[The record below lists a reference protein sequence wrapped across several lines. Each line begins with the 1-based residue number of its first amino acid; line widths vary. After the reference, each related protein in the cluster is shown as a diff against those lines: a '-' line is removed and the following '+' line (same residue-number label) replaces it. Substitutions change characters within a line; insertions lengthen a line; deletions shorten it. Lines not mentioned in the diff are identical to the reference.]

1 MKKNIASF
9 LFCLILISFSFI
21 ISNKKEKESPMQASK
36 EPNPIPK
43 NEVLKGKE
51 NANETKINSLQVQGF
66 SVEQIKSKKSEA
78 PIENIPANRIKEVV
92 GQNTVSVEEST
103 IIPQEKA
110 SDLQTRLSLIRTTF
124 KYPLLIL
131 EEKGDFRNSQQE
143 KVESAQAHVAGH
155 FIVQLSPF
163 VEKEVIQERLNEL
176 GCELGSEVSGNSF
189 LVKIME
195 EPTLEMHFNKKE
207 AMQSLNDIIEEVEPD
222 YFVTTVK
229 LSNDTKL
236 HDLWGMNNEG
246 QTGGTEDKDIDAPE
260 AWDLN
265 TGSKDI
271 LVGIID
277 TGIDRNHEDL
287 KSNMWSNPNEIAG
300 NGKDDDGNGY
310 IDDIYGWDFYNND
323 NNPHDD
329 DSHGTHCAGT
339 IGGVGNNG
347 KGVAG
352 VCWNISMVGIK
363 FLGNDGGYL
372 SDAIKSITY
381 ATKIGVNLTSNSW
394 GGGGYSSTLKRAI
407 DEANQK
413 GIGFV
418 AAAGNHDGNNDAQ
431 PSYPASYQSENVIS
445 VGASDHRGK
454 KAYFSCYGKTSVDL
468 FAPGVRILSTIP
480 GNKYASYQGTSMA
493 APHVSGAY
501 ALLLSANPTW
511 TVKQVKDALMDSTD
525 GETLLQEKCVTGGT
539 LNIHKALS
547 IQPPKEGLI
556 TVNPTKIDFGK
567 IAKGE
572 SKSLSFTLSNTGTH
586 SVKIT
591 NATVDS
597 NDFTLSLD
605 TPITISSGEEIKGD
619 ILFTGNQNG
628 KISSTVIV
636 LSDAQNQPR
645 LSIPL
650 HAEVFSTPSLVVTP
664 ERMHFDL
671 NENEIETQIFT
682 LSNKG
687 DANLNYEV
695 KFPSGKDWIS
705 TSNQVSKKELK
716 TTFTGGN
723 GSTANY
729 IQVNIHNPNG
739 INVTALTGHF
749 RGTGE
754 VNVWKRKGEIEDA
767 TKSTNGWEQVA
778 TSKISQSGFLAKS
791 ISTDSDI
798 SDKNLATT
806 SSFQKTFKTDF
817 VLQQGTHTLL
827 FSNKTIGVKYTNATF
842 GSISAK
848 DENLSIYVGYG
859 TSRKTPSERSSLYKG
874 RKWNGT
880 IHYSA
885 NSTNK
890 NGILAVGKS
899 VEIKAIGKEKEM
911 PSAYEETEILIT
923 SNDPDQPKKSI
934 NVTAQKLSEKAGLV
948 FRPSTL
954 SFKNTFAG
962 QADEKTVS
970 ISNADTKAITIK
982 QFAFDNSVFTHDLK
996 LPLTLKSGEKIE
1008 NKFIFTPVKSGK
1020 LASIASILT
1029 NENGLKLRNYSVSGT
1044 GLMAP
1049 SMIVNPKSFSAS
1061 LAMNKAKNLS
1071 LYLSNNG
1078 GSPLNWNI
1086 KGLTQKGGK
1095 SLSKQRMFDLSHFA
1109 PLSKGHVDQRKGIP
1123 ISQMGGGPD
1132 RHGYSWQD
1140 SNDATGPKHQWIDIS
1155 KTGLRMDTLSK
1166 TDDGYGKINLPF
1178 NLELYGEKFN
1188 SAYISSNGFVTFG
1201 SGSNEHGHFPLPSS
1215 MMSGNLVAP
1224 FAMDLSPNRG
1234 GDIYYKASQQECL
1247 IQWNKV
1253 KDFAGLGEYTFQVS
1267 LNKNGT
1273 IYFHYE
1279 KMNGKIDRATTGIQN
1294 ETSDKGLLVAYNN
1307 KQINSDSTVRVST
1320 SPRWLSAS
1328 VNNGVVEAGKST
1340 VVPLTVMAAEMPAG
1354 KYMANLT
1361 VSGNDPLNPTVD
1373 IPVSLVVTETKK
1385 IILEPGTVDFGSV
1398 SVGERRSKIVTV
1410 KNLGNTATDIS
1421 KIESSLNIFTGTL
1434 SSKKIAAGKSV
1445 ELKVEFTPQTAGSIR
1460 VNAKLLSNADNSPTP
1475 LTLVGQGLA
1484 SPALTLNPEKLIVTI
1499 PAGEKRTKIV
1509 QMSNLKGKAKGTYEY
1524 EGIRTKSS
1532 TIRINPTES
1541 TEKKADP
1548 FVANHHPDRLIVGFK
1563 QGHATFANLAG
1574 LNANVS
1580 FERTLGKARV
1590 PGTGQLALSG
1600 MKIALLKV
1608 SGNESLKSVAE
1619 KLFADPAVAYVEPDY
1634 IVSRTG
1640 STNDPLLSKQ
1650 WALAKINAAE
1660 AWKMTKGSSAVNVAI
1675 IDTGIDYNH
1684 PDLQGNL
1691 WVNPGEIADNGKD
1704 DDKNGYIDDVYGWDF
1719 RNNDNDPM
1727 DGHGHGTHVAGTI
1740 AAATNN
1746 EKLIAGVAWHTKMA
1760 GLKFLSD
1767 KGSGSTSD
1775 AIDAVA
1781 YSAAMGFKVSNNSW
1795 GGGGNSRSLKAAIEK
1810 AGEVGQVF
1818 CAAAGNSRK
1827 DNDRSP
1833 HYPSSYDCEN
1843 IISVA
1848 ASDSSDRLASFSC
1861 YGENSVDLAAPG
1873 VRILS
1878 LLPNN
1883 KTASWSGTSMATPH
1897 VAGAAALILSI
1908 NSNAGHADVKAAI
1921 MSSVDPVKE
1930 FDGKMLAA
1938 GRLNVAKSLGGISTS
1953 WLTVT
1958 PNKGTV
1964 LAGSSTNLNFTIDA
1978 TDLKAGKKEVIAS
1991 FSSNDPKAN
2000 TLEIPVEI
2008 TITGEPKIV
2017 LNQKTLNFGKVWIG
2031 KEKTLGLEISNQ
2043 GSDLLKVSQIATATK
2058 NFTPSPSSLN
2068 LDPETKSVV
2077 QIKAKPNTRGIIK
2090 ERLTLS
2096 SNDPKSP
2103 SVVVNIT
2110 LEAIMPPSLS
2120 FNPTQISKTMERD
2133 KKATDSIILTN
2144 EGDASAIWKASLVET
2159 NRNRSRSRDF
2169 TSLLGALNQEGR
2181 VPEFINPGLPADG
2194 EGSSLINLSEKPA
2207 FRIQTGSTNNG
2218 LEVAVIGAN
2227 TSSKNKDI
2235 ANGLLATKNF
2245 SGVTVI
2251 DARVVTPS
2259 LTELK
2264 KFDSVLVYNNYK
2276 YRDSKKLGDN
2286 LADYAEQGGG
2296 VVTMVFESSTRLGTT
2311 RPLQGRWVSK
2321 KYGVFSASSTDTRN
2335 WNYIGDILQKNHPV
2349 VKDFKSFK
2357 GYYRLN
2363 KRTTVNGSSLIAK
2376 WKDGIPL
2383 VACRNDV
2390 VSVVGLNFYPVSN
2403 KISSNGWDKNTDG
2416 WKLMANSLKWS
2427 AEGGSSAW
2435 ITGTP
2440 LQGSVSGGET
2450 QKMELS
2456 YNSDNLAEGNYTAE
2470 VRFESNDPKTPY
2482 YPVKVTLQ
2490 VRDNQAPIASS
2501 TRVSLMEDTQKS
2513 FTLEAVDHD
2522 GDPIQ
2527 YEVTSAPK
2535 NGKISGSGKKLS
2547 YRPNENFFGKDEL
2560 SFKVMDEKKEGN
2572 TAKVTFIINPVN
2584 DTPWITSE
2592 TITVKEDELI
2602 MIKPKYGDPDGD
2614 TVQLQLIQNPKN
2626 GLALKQGETWLF
2638 FPDTNYNGKDTLRF
2652 SASDGTLQSEALI
2665 TLQIEAVNDAP
2676 IASDSI
2682 IKTEEGTSV
2691 QFELNA
2697 TDPENNTITYR
2708 LTAAPK
2714 HGDLI
2719 INKDGKCNYTPFENY
2734 NGKDSFSYRA
2744 SDKSAEG
2751 NLGSVNIEVSPK
2763 NEAPQVMDAT
2773 FALEED
2779 GKLPI
2784 KLIASDPDGDSIT
2797 FSIAAQP
2804 KNGTLTGSGPSYQY
2818 TPKSNYHGTDSF
2830 MVSASDGKLKSKAA
2844 KISLN
2849 VTGKNDAPSFVSSLK
2864 ALSVG
2869 YRETPYR
2876 MQLEVTDPDNDNLT
2890 IEIKDQ
2896 PEQGRCFINGT
2907 ELLYLPDPGFTG
2919 MENIKLEVS
2928 DGDLSSQTVLSVPIQ
2943 EHANPIGIVVNL
2955 ENAGEKEQAYVNMVY
2970 EVNEQLK
2977 KSADHILRMDQ
2988 EKTSKNFQGSINDQ
3002 LNGANIMT
3010 LEQWKDQLPN
3020 LNPETSFSFHPKM
3033 ENGTT
3038 SWTVSSF
3045 LDDRSS
3051 ADTDLTNNDSYTK
3064 NPLQNE
3070 QQAQDPSFRDNQSG
3084 TNTELDNKDS
3094 YTENND
3100 KTQKSGT
3107 ENKTAVR
3114 TVLDI
3119 SEVSTVEA
3127 LESAPNW
3134 YTMPGLGSFFSA
3146 GNGWIYQPEMGWC
3159 FTQVCPDGCSTWIF
3173 NETLGWMWMSD
3184 QLENMTYSF
3193 GQLGT
3198 GWIFFPEASLGK
3210 SKVVYNYT
3218 NNTWIKL
3225 I

>member
-1 MKKNIASF
+1 MKKIIASI
-9 LFCLILISFSFI
+9 LFCLLLISFSFLI
-21 ISNKKEKESPMQASK
+21 RNKEEKEFPMQESEGLSQIA
-36 EPNPIPK
+36 K
-43 NEVLKGKE
+43 NEVLIGNE
-51 NANETKINSLQVQGF
+51 NATEIKINLPEVQEF
-66 SVEQIKSKKSEA
+66 PIEQIKSKKYEL
-78 PIENIPANRIKEVV
+78 PVENITTNRIKEVV
-92 GQNTVSVEEST
+92 DRNTVAVEEST
-103 IIPQEKA
+103 IIPQEKE
-110 SDLQTRLSLIRTTF
+110 SGVQTRLSLLRTTF

-131 EEKGDFRNSQQE
+131 EETGNFSDPKKE
-143 KVESAQAHVAGH
+143 KIESVQAQVAGH
-155 FIVQLSPF
+155 FIVRLLPF
-163 VEKEVIQERLNEL
+163 LQKEILQEKLNEM
-176 GCELGSEVSGNSF
+176 GCELGSVIGEDSY
-189 LVKIME
+189 LVKIKE
-195 EPTLEMHFNKKE
+195 EPTLDLHFNKKKAVE
-207 AMQSLNDIIEEVEPD
+207 SLTDLIEVVEPD

-271 LVGIID
+271 LVGVID

-287 KSNMWSNPNEIAG
+287 KANMWTNPNEIAS

-310 IDDIYGWDFYNND
+310 IDDTYGWDFYNND

-352 VCWNISMVGIK
+352 VCWNVSMVGIK

-381 ATKIGVNLTSNSW
+381 ATKIGVHLTSNSW
-394 GGGGYSSTLKRAI
+394 GGGGYSSTLKKAI

-418 AAAGNHDGNNDAQ
+418 AAAGNHNGNNDSR

-445 VGASDHRGK
+445 VGAADHRGK

-468 FAPGVRILSTIP
+468 FAPGVKILSSVP
-480 GNKYASYQGTSMA
+480 GNKYASFQGTSMA

-501 ALLLSANPTW
+501 ALVLSANPTW
-511 TVKQVKDALMDSTD
+511 SVSQVKSALMNSTD
-525 GETLLQEKCVTGGT
+525 AEALLQDKCVSGGT
-539 LNIHKALS
+539 LNAYKALS
-547 IQPPKEGLI
+547 VQPPKEGLI
-556 TVNPTKIDFGK
+556 TVNPTKIDFGR

-572 SKSLSFTLSNTGTH
+572 SRSLSFTLSNTGTH

-597 NDFTLSLD
+597 KDFTLSLA
-605 TPITISSGEEIKGD
+605 TPKTVAIGEEIKGN

-628 KISSTVIV
+628 KVSSNVIV
-636 LSDAQNQPR
+636 LSDAQIQPR

-650 HAEVFSTPSLVVTP
+650 NAEVFSTPSLVVTP

-716 TTFTGGN
+716 TTFVGGN

-778 TSKISQSGFLAKS
+778 TSKISKSGVLAKS

-798 SDKNLATT
+798 SNKNLATT

-827 FSNKTIGVKYTNATF
+827 FSNRTIGVKYTNAAF
-842 GSISAK
+842 GTISAK
-848 DENLSIYVGYG
+848 DDNLSIYVGYG

-890 NGILAVGKS
+890 NGILLAGKS

-911 PSAYEETEILIT
+911 SNAYEEAEILIS
-923 SNDPDQPKKSI
+923 SNDPDQPEKSI
-934 NVTAQKLSEKAGLV
+934 NVTAQKLSEKGGLV

-954 SFKNTFAG
+954 SFENTFAG

-970 ISNADTKAITIK
+970 ISNGDTQAITIK
-982 QFAFDNSVFTHDLK
+982 QFAFDNSVFTHDFK

-1008 NKFIFTPVKSGK
+1008 NKFFFTPVKPGK
-1020 LASIASILT
+1020 LSSKATILT
-1029 NENGLKLRNYSVSGT
+1029 DENGLKLRNYSVSGT
-1044 GLMAP
+1044 GIIAP
-1049 SMIVNPKSFSAS
+1049 SMMVNPKSFSAS
-1061 LAMNKAKNLS
+1061 LAMNKEKNLS

-1086 KGLTQKGGK
+1086 KGVTQKGGK
-1095 SLSKQRMFDLSHFA
+1095 SLSQPRMFDLSHFA
-1109 PLSKGHVDQRKGIP
+1109 PRSKGQVDQRKGVP
-1123 ISQMGGGPD
+1123 VSPMGGGPD

-1140 SNDATGPKHQWIDIS
+1140 SKDATGAKHQWNDIS
-1155 KTGLRMDTLSK
+1155 KTGRRIDILSK
-1166 TDDGYGKINLPF
+1166 SDDGYGRIGLPF
-1178 NLELYGEKFN
+1178 SIELYGEKFN
-1188 SAYISSNGFVTFG
+1188 SAYISSNGYITFEK
-1201 SGSNEHGHFPLPSS
+1201 GSNEHGHFPLPSS
-1215 MMSGNLVAP
+1215 MMPGNLVAP

-1234 GDIYYKASQQECL
+1234 GDIYYQTSQDEVL
-1247 IQWNKV
+1247 VQWNQV

-1279 KMNGKIDRATTGIQN
+1279 KMNGRIDCATTGVQN
-1294 ETSDKGLLVAYNN
+1294 KTADKGLLVAYNN
-1307 KQINSDSTVRVST
+1307 KQIKSDSTIRIST

-1328 VNNGVVEAGKST
+1328 INKGVLQSGKST
-1340 VVPLTVMAAEMPAG
+1340 IAPITVKSGEMPAG
-1354 KYMANLT
+1354 KYIASLT
-1361 VSGNDPLNPTVD
+1361 VSGNDPLNPMVD
-1373 IPVSLVVTETKK
+1373 IPVTLVVTPTKK
-1385 IILEPGTVDFGSV
+1385 IILEPATLDFGSV
-1398 SVGERRSKIVTV
+1398 SVGEKRSKIVTV
-1410 KNLGNTATDIS
+1410 KNQGNTTTDIE

-1434 SSKKIAAGKSV
+1434 SSQKIEAGKSV
-1445 ELKVEFTPQTAGSIR
+1445 ELKIEFAPQTAGMLR
-1460 VNAKLLSNADNSPTP
+1460 VNAKLLSNAENSPTP
-1475 LTLVGQGLA
+1475 FTLRGRGLA
-1484 SPALTLNPEKLIVTI
+1484 SPALTLNPDQLVVTV
-1499 PAGEKRTKIV
+1499 PAGQKITKVV
-1509 QMSNLKGKAKGTYEY
+1509 QMGNIKGKAAGTFEY
-1524 EGIRTKSS
+1524 RGIKAKSS
-1532 TIRINPTES
+1532 SININPSES
-1541 TEKKADP
+1541 TEKTVDP
-1548 FVANHHPDRLIVGFK
+1548 FLANHRPDRLIVGFK
-1563 QGHATFANLAG
+1563 LGHTTFANLAG
-1574 LNANVS
+1574 LNTNVS
-1580 FERTLGKARV
+1580 FERTLGKARA

-1600 MKIALLKV
+1600 MNIALVKT
-1608 SGNESLKSVAE
+1608 SGNESLKSVTE
-1619 KLFADPAVAYVEPDY
+1619 KLLSDPAVAYVEPDY

-1640 STNDPLLSKQ
+1640 NTNDPLLSKQ
-1650 WALAKINAAE
+1650 WALPKIKAAE
-1660 AWKMTKGSSAVNVAI
+1660 AWKMTKGSSSVTVAI

-1740 AAATNN
+1740 AASTNN
-1746 EKLIAGVAWHTKMA
+1746 GKLIAGVAWHTKMA

-1795 GGGGNSRSLKAAIEK
+1795 GGGGNSRALKAAIEK
-1810 AGEVGQVF
+1810 AGQVGQVF

-1861 YGENSVDLAAPG
+1861 YGKNSVDLAAPG

-1883 KTASWSGTSMATPH
+1883 RTASWSGTSMATPH
-1897 VAGAAALILSI
+1897 VAGAAALIFSI
-1908 NSNAGHADVKAAI
+1908 NANAGHAEVKEAI
-1921 MSSVDPVKE
+1921 MSSVDPVKA

-1938 GRLNVAKSLGGISTS
+1938 GRLNVAQSLGGVSSS
-1953 WLTVT
+1953 WLSVS

-1964 LAGSSTNLNFTIDA
+1964 SAGSSSNLNFTIDA
-1978 TDLKAGKKEVIAS
+1978 TELKAGKKEVIAS
-1991 FSSNDPKAN
+1991 FSTNDPKAN
-2000 TLEIPVEI
+2000 TLEIPVEV

-2017 LNQKTLNFGKVWIG
+2017 LNQKTLDFGKVWVG

-2043 GSDLLKVSQIATATK
+2043 GTDLLKVSQIATANK
-2058 NFTPSPSSLN
+2058 DFTSSPSSLN

-2077 QIKAKPNTRGIIK
+2077 QIKAKPDTRGIIK
-2090 ERLTLS
+2090 EKLTVS

-2103 SVVVNIT
+2103 SIVVNIT

-2120 FNPTQISKTMERD
+2120 FNPTQISKTMEQD
-2133 KKATDSIILTN
+2133 KKATDSITLSN
-2144 EGDASAIWKASLVET
+2144 QGDASATWRASIVET

-2169 TSLLGALNQEGR
+2169 ASLLEALNQEGR

-2194 EGSSLINLSEKPA
+2194 GGSSHINLSEKPA
-2207 FRIQTGSTNNG
+2207 FRIQAASTNNG

-2235 ANGLLATKNF
+2235 ANGLLETKNF

-2264 KFDSVLVYNNYK
+2264 KFDSVLVYNNYT

-2286 LADYAEQGGG
+2286 LANYAEQGGG

-2321 KYGVFSASSTDTRN
+2321 KYGVFNASSTDTRN
-2335 WNYIGDILQKNHPV
+2335 WNYIGDILQKNHPLV
-2349 VKDFKSFK
+2349 QDFKSFK

-2363 KRTTVNGSSLIAK
+2363 KRTTANGSSLIAR

-2383 VACRNDV
+2383 VVCRNDV

-2403 KISSNGWDKNTDG
+2403 RVMSNGWDKNTDG
-2416 WKLMANSLKWS
+2416 WNLMANSLKWS

-2450 QKMELS
+2450 QNIQLS
-2456 YNSDNLAEGNYTAE
+2456 FNSDNLTEGNYTAE

-2490 VRDNQAPIASS
+2490 VRNNQAPIASS
-2501 TRVSLMEDTQKS
+2501 TLVSLMEDTQKS
-2513 FTLEAVDHD
+2513 FTLSAVDHD
-2522 GDPIQ
+2522 GDTIQ
-2527 YEVTSAPK
+2527 YNITNHPQ
-2535 NGKISGSGKKLS
+2535 NGTISGSGKTLA
-2547 YRPNENFFGKDEL
+2547 YRPNENFSGKDEL
-2560 SFKVMDEKKEGN
+2560 LFKVTDGKNEGN

-2584 DTPWITSE
+2584 DAPWIKSE
-2592 TITVKEDELI
+2592 TIKAKEDELI
-2602 MIKPKYGDPDGD
+2602 VIKPKYGDPEGD
-2614 TVQLQLIQNPKN
+2614 QVKVQLVEEPKN
-2626 GLALKQGETWLF
+2626 GLALKQGEQWLF
-2638 FPDTNYNGKDTLRF
+2638 FPDTNYNGKDSLRF
-2652 SASDGTLQSEALI
+2652 LASDGKLQVEGLI
-2665 TLQIEAVNDAP
+2665 TVEITAVNDAP
-2676 IASDSI
+2676 IASDSA
-2682 IKTEEGTSV
+2682 IKTVEGTGV
-2691 QFELNA
+2691 TIELNA
-2697 TDPENNTITYR
+2697 TDPENDSITYR
-2708 LTAAPK
+2708 VVLTPQ
-2714 HGDLI
+2714 HGKLLMEK
-2719 INKDGKCNYTPFENY
+2719 NGKYNYTPFENY
-2734 NGKDSFSYRA
+2734 NGTDSFSYRA
-2744 SDKSAEG
+2744 SDKNSEG
-2751 NLGSVNIEVSPK
+2751 NLALVNIEVTPK
-2763 NEAPQVMDAT
+2763 NEAPQVMDST
-2773 FALEED
+2773 FSLEED

-2797 FSIAAQP
+2797 FSILEQP
-2804 KNGTLTGSGPSYQY
+2804 KNGTITGSGPSYRY
-2818 TPKSNYHGTDSF
+2818 TPKANYHGTDSF
-2830 MVSASDGKLKSKAA
+2830 SVSASDGKLKSKAA
-2844 KISLN
+2844 IIYLN
-2849 VTGKNDAPSFVSSLK
+2849 VTGKNDAPSFVSTLK

-2876 MQLEVTDPDNDNLT
+2876 MELKVTDPDSENLT
-2890 IEIKDQ
+2890 IQVKNQ
-2896 PEQGRCFINGT
+2896 PKQGRCFINGT

-2919 MENIKLEVS
+2919 MEEINLEVS
-2928 DGDLSSQTVLSVPIQ
+2928 DGKLTGQTLLTLPIQ
-2943 EHANPIGIVVNL
+2943 EHANSIGIFVNL
-2955 ENAGEKEQAYVNMVY
+2955 DNAGDQEQAFVNMVY
-2970 EVNEQLK
+2970 ELNEKLK
-2977 KSADHILRMDQ
+2977 EKSKYILRMDQ
-2988 EKTSKNFQGSINDQ
+2988 RKTNNNFQGSISDQVNDQ
-3002 LNGANIMT
+3002 NVVT
-3010 LEQWKDQLPN
+3010 LEEWKNQLPTM
-3020 LNPETSFSFHPKM
+3020 NPETSFVFCPID
-3033 ENGTT
+3033 ENGSVTWQIA
-3038 SWTVSSF
+3038 S
-3045 LDDRSS
+3045 SS
-3051 ADTDLTNNDSYTK
+3051 ASKPSTNTDLDNNKTYINNPTNHESHEQSDLSLDSASATK
-3064 NPLQNE
+3064 TEVNNE
-3070 QQAQDPSFRDNQSG
+3070 SSSTVNRGEKKPQYS
-3084 TNTELDNKDS
+3084 EDNK
-3094 YTENND
+3094 
-3100 KTQKSGT
+3100 
-3107 ENKTAVR
+3107 AVP
-3114 TVLDI
+3114 VLTLRDLSRI
-3119 SEVSTVEA
+3119 EKI
-3127 LESAPNW
+3127 ESAPNW
-3134 YTMPGLGSFFSA
+3134 YSLPGLGSFFDA
-3146 GNGWIYQPEMGWC
+3146 GNGWLYQPEMGWC
-3159 FTQVCPDGCSTWIF
+3159 FSTVCKDGCSVWIYNQTTGWLWLREELPNMAYMMGELGNSWMYYPNESIGKSEVIF
-3173 NETLGWMWMSD
+3173 NYA
-3184 QLENMTYSF
+3184 NNV
-3193 GQLGT
+3193 
-3198 GWIFFPEASLGK
+3198 WIVL
-3210 SKVVYNYT
+3210 N
-3218 NNTWIKL
+3218 
-3225 I
+3225 

>member
-1 MKKNIASF
+1 MKKIIASF
-9 LFCLILISFSFI
+9 LLFLILIGFSFLKE
-21 ISNKKEKESPMQASK
+21 SNKEIKSPNGASVK
-36 EPNPIPK
+36 LTPIPK
-43 NEVLKGKE
+43 NKVLESKE
-51 NANETKINSLQVQGF
+51 SAPNPKQITNESDVAERESNQP
-66 SVEQIKSKKSEA
+66 EQQKLKIKSSR
-78 PIENIPANRIKEVV
+78 INRIKEVIEE
-92 GQNTVSVEEST
+92 NALAVEET
-103 IIPQEKA
+103 KIVPQEKA
-110 SDLQTRLSLIRTTF
+110 SERQTRLSLIRTTF

-131 EEKGDFRNSQQE
+131 EEKGDFRNPKEE
-143 KVESAQAHVAGH
+143 KVESAQAQVAGH
-155 FIVQLSPF
+155 FIVRFLPF
-163 VEKEVIQERLNEL
+163 LPKEILQQRLNEM
-176 GCELGSEVSGNSF
+176 GCELSSSVGDNAY
-189 LVKIME
+189 LVKIKE
-195 EPTLEMHFNKKE
+195 EPTIELHFSKKE
-207 AMQSLNDIIEEVEPD
+207 AVQSLTDLIEEVEPD
-222 YFVTTVK
+222 YFLTTVK
-229 LSNDTKL
+229 LSNDTRL

-260 AWDLN
+260 AWEIT

-271 LVGIID
+271 LVGVID
-277 TGIDRNHEDL
+277 TGIDRDHEDL
-287 KSNMWSNPNEIAG
+287 KANMWTNPNEIAG
-300 NGKDDDGNGY
+300 NGKDDDNNGY
-310 IDDIYGWDFYNND
+310 IDDVHGWDFYNND
-323 NNPHDD
+323 NNPDDD

-347 KGVAG
+347 KGVVG
-352 VCWNISMVGIK
+352 VCWNVSMVGIK

-372 SDAIKSITY
+372 SDAIKSVTY

-394 GGGGYSSTLKRAI
+394 GGGGYSRTLEKAI

-418 AAAGNHDGNNDAQ
+418 AAAGNHNGNNDSR
-431 PSYPASYQSENVIS
+431 PSYPASYNSENVIS
-445 VGASDHRGK
+445 VGASDHRGL

-468 FAPGVRILSTIP
+468 FAPGVKILSSVP
-480 GNKYASYQGTSMA
+480 NNKYASYQGTSMA

-511 TVKQVKDALMDSTD
+511 SVAQVKSALINSTD
-525 GETLLQEKCVTGGT
+525 AESLLKDKCVAEGN
-539 LNIHKALS
+539 LNVHKALS
-547 IQPPKEGLI
+547 IEPPKEGLI
-556 TVNPTKIDFGK
+556 SVNPEKIDFGR
-567 IAKGE
+567 ISKGE
-572 SKSLSFTLSNTGTH
+572 SKNLAFTISNTGTD

-591 NATVDS
+591 SATVGS
-597 NDFTLSLD
+597 QNFVLTLE
-605 TPITISSGEEIKGD
+605 TPKTIKKGEELKGN

-628 KISSTVIV
+628 KITSSLTI

-650 HAEVFSTPSLVVTP
+650 QAEVFSTPSLVVTP
-664 ERMHFDL
+664 ERIHFDL
-671 NENEIETQIFT
+671 KENEIGTQIFT

-695 KFPSGKDWIS
+695 KFPSGKEWIS

-723 GSTANY
+723 GSSANY
-729 IQVNIHNPNG
+729 IQVNIQNPNG

-890 NGILAVGKS
+890 NGILAAGKS

-911 PSAYEETEILIT
+911 PSTYEEAEILIT
-923 SNDPDQPKKSI
+923 SNDPDQPEKSI
-934 NVTAQKLSEKAGLV
+934 NVTAQKISEKAGLI

-970 ISNADTKAITIK
+970 ISNTDTKAITIK

-1020 LASIASILT
+1020 FASTATILT

-1044 GLMAP
+1044 GLIAP
-1049 SMIVNPKSFSAS
+1049 SMIVSPKSFSAS
-1061 LAMNKAKNLS
+1061 LAMNKEKNLS

-1078 GSPLNWNI
+1078 GSPLSWNI
-1086 KGLTQKGGK
+1086 KGATQKGGK
-1095 SLSKQRMFDLSHFA
+1095 SLTKQRIFDLSHFS
-1109 PLSKGHVDQRKGIP
+1109 PLSKGQVDERKGIP
-1123 ISQMGGGPD
+1123 VSKMGGGPD

-1140 SNDATGPKHQWIDIS
+1140 NLDATGPKHQWIDIS
-1155 KTGLRMDTLSK
+1155 KTGKRLDTLSK
-1166 TDDGYGKINLPF
+1166 TDDGYARVAMPF
-1178 NLELYGEKFN
+1178 SIELYGEKFN
-1188 SAYISSNGFVTFG
+1188 SAYISSNGYVTFDK
-1201 SGSNEHGHFPLPSS
+1201 GSNEHGHFPLPSS
-1215 MMSGNLVAP
+1215 MMPGNLVAP
-1224 FAMDLSPNRG
+1224 FAMDLTPNRG
-1234 GDIYYKASQQECL
+1234 GDIYYKTSQDELL
-1247 IQWNKV
+1247 IQWNMV
-1253 KDFAGLGEYTFQVS
+1253 KDFAGLGEFTFQAS

-1279 KMNGKIDRATTGIQN
+1279 KMNGRVDRATTGIQN
-1294 ETSDKGLLVAYNN
+1294 KTADVGLLVAYNN
-1307 KQINSDSTVRVST
+1307 KQVVSDSTIRVST
-1320 SPRWLSAS
+1320 SPRWLTSS
-1328 VNNGVVEAGKST
+1328 VHNGVVAADKTS
-1340 VVPLTVMAAEMPAG
+1340 VVPFTVMSSEMPAG
-1354 KYMANLT
+1354 KYMATLT
-1361 VSGNDPLNPTVD
+1361 ISGNDPLNPVD
-1373 IPVSLVVTETKK
+1373 EVPVTLVVIPTKK
-1385 IILEPGTVDFGSV
+1385 IILEPATLNFGSV
-1398 SVGERRSKIVTV
+1398 LVGEKVSKIVKV
-1410 KNLGNTATDIS
+1410 RNLGNTKIDLS
-1421 KIESSLNIFTGTL
+1421 KLESGMNVFTGTL
-1434 SSKKIAAGKSV
+1434 STQKIEAGKSTD
-1445 ELKVEFTPQTAGSIR
+1445 LKVEFTPQNAGSLR
-1460 VNAKLLSNADNSPTP
+1460 VNAKLLSNADNSPTL
-1475 LTLVGQGLA
+1475 LTLIGKGLA
-1484 SPALTLNPEKLIVTI
+1484 SPALTLNPDKLMVTVQ
-1499 PAGEKRTKIV
+1499 AGQKTTKVV
-1509 QMSNLKGKAKGTYEY
+1509 QMGNIKGKATGTYEY
-1524 EGIRTKSS
+1524 MGIRTKSFAS
-1532 TIRINPTES
+1532 KINPAQS
-1541 TEKKADP
+1541 TEKTVDP
-1548 FVANHHPDRLIVGFK
+1548 YLANHHADRLIVGFK
-1563 QGHATFANLAG
+1563 DGHTTFANLAG
-1574 LNANVS
+1574 LNTSVTL
-1580 FERTLGKARV
+1580 ERTLGKART
-1590 PGTGQLALSG
+1590 PGSGKLALEG
-1600 MKIALLKV
+1600 MNISLVKTN
-1608 SGNESLKSVAE
+1608 GNESLKSVAE
-1619 KLFADPAVAYVEPDY
+1619 KLSRDPAVAYVEPDY
-1634 IVSRTG
+1634 IVNRTAN
-1640 STNDPLLSKQ
+1640 SNDPLLSQQ
-1650 WALAKINAAE
+1650 WALPKIKAAE
-1660 AWKMTKGSSAVNVAI
+1660 AWKMTKGSHTVSVAI
-1675 IDTGIDYNH
+1675 IDTGIDYRH
-1684 PDLQGNL
+1684 PDLQGNI
-1691 WVNPGEIADNGKD
+1691 WKNPGEIADNGKD
-1704 DDKNGYIDDVYGWDF
+1704 DDGNGYIDDIYGWDF
-1719 RNNDNDPM
+1719 SNNDNDPM
-1727 DGHGHGTHVAGTI
+1727 DGHGHGTHVAGSI

-1746 EKLIAGVAWHTKMA
+1746 GKLIAGVAWHTKMA

-1767 KGSGSTSD
+1767 SGRGSTSG

-1795 GGGGNSRSLKAAIEK
+1795 GGGGKSLALKAAIEK
-1810 AGEVGQVF
+1810 AAKTGQLF
-1818 CAAAGNSRK
+1818 CASAGNSRH

-1848 ASDSSDRLASFSC
+1848 ASDISDRLASFSC
-1861 YGENSVDLAAPG
+1861 YGKNSVDLAAPG

-1897 VAGAAALILSI
+1897 VAGAAALIFSV
-1908 NSNAGHADVKAAI
+1908 NPNAGYAEVKELI
-1921 MSSVDPVKE
+1921 MSSVDPVKAFE
-1930 FDGKMLAA
+1930 GKMMAA
-1938 GRLNVAKSLGGISTS
+1938 GRLNVAKSLGGVNST
-1953 WLTVT
+1953 WITVS

-2000 TLEIPVEI
+2000 TLEIPLEI

-2017 LNQKTLNFGKVWIG
+2017 LNQKTLHFGKVWIG

-2043 GSDLLKVSQIATATK
+2043 GSDLLKVSQIATANK
-2058 NFTPSPSSLN
+2058 DFTSSPSSLN

-2077 QIKAKPNTRGIIK
+2077 QIKVKPNTRGIIK
-2090 ERLTLS
+2090 EKLILY

-2103 SVVVNIT
+2103 SFVVNIT

-2133 KKATDSIILTN
+2133 KKATDNIILTN
-2144 EGDASAIWKASLVET
+2144 KGDATAIWKASLVET

-2169 TSLLGALNQEGR
+2169 TSLLGALNQKGR

-2207 FRIQTGSTNNG
+2207 FRIQAASTNNS

-2227 TSSKNKDI
+2227 TESKNKDI

-2251 DARVVTPS
+2251 DARVITPN

-2321 KYGVFSASSTDTRN
+2321 KYGVFSASSTDTRK

-2349 VKDFKSFK
+2349 VKDFKSLK

-2363 KRTTVNGSSLIAK
+2363 KRTTANGSSLIAK

-2383 VACRNDV
+2383 VACRNDE

-2440 LQGSVSGGET
+2440 LQGSVSGGKT
-2450 QKMELS
+2450 QKMQLS

-2490 VRDNQAPIASS
+2490 VRNNQAPIASS

-2527 YEVTSAPK
+2527 YKVTSAPK

-2547 YRPNENFFGKDEL
+2547 YRPNENFSGKDEL
-2560 SFKVMDEKKEGN
+2560 SFRVMDGKKEGN

-2584 DTPWITSE
+2584 DAPWITSE
-2592 TITVKEDELI
+2592 TITAKEDELI
-2602 MIKPKYGDPDGD
+2602 LIKTKYGDPDGD

-2626 GLALKQGETWLF
+2626 GLALKQGEKWLF
-2638 FPDTNYNGKDTLRF
+2638 FPDANYNGKDTLRF
-2652 SASDGTLQSEALI
+2652 SVSDGTLQSEALI

-2691 QFELNA
+2691 QFELDA
-2697 TDPENNTITYR
+2697 TDPENDSITYR
-2708 LTAAPK
+2708 LTSAPK

-2719 INKDGKCNYTPFENY
+2719 IKKDGKCNYTPFENY

-2744 SDKSAEG
+2744 SDKNAEG

-2797 FSIAAQP
+2797 FSIVAQP

-2849 VTGKNDAPSFVSSLK
+2849 ITGKNDAPSFVSSLK

-2896 PEQGRCFINGT
+2896 PKQGRCFINGI

-2919 MENIKLEVS
+2919 MENIKLVVS
-2928 DGDLSSQTVLSVPIQ
+2928 DGDLSGNTVLSLPIQ

-2955 ENAGEKEQAYVNMVY
+2955 ENAGEKEQAFVNMVY

-2977 KSADHILRMDQ
+2977 NSANHILRMDQ

-3002 LNGANIMT
+3002 LNSANLMT

-3045 LDDRSS
+3045 LDDKSS
-3051 ADTDLTNNDSYTK
+3051 TDTDLTNNDSYTK
-3064 NPLQNE
+3064 NPLPNE
-3070 QQAQDPSFRDNQSG
+3070 QQPQDPSFRDNQSG
-3084 TNTELDNKDS
+3084 TNTELDNKNS
-3094 YTENND
+3094 YTENNN
-3100 KTQKSGT
+3100 KPQESGT
-3107 ENKTAVR
+3107 ENKKAVR

-3134 YTMPGLGSFFSA
+3134 YTMPGLGSFFST

-3198 GWIFFPEASLGK
+3198 GWIFFPEASIGK
-3210 SKVVYNYT
+3210 SEVIYNYT